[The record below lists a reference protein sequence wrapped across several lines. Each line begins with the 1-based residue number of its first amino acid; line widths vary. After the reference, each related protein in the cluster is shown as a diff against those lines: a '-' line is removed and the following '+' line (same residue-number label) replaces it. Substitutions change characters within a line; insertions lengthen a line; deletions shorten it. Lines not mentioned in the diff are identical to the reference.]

1 MKESIQAEVGE
12 WRREKDCRDIEI
24 DIAKKPK
31 IEEED
36 WRMVRLPAACNERA
50 YVEKWGDG
58 ISYQSPHAGEV
69 GTV

>member
-12 WRREKDCRDIEI
+12 WRREKDSRDIEI
-24 DIAKKPK
+24 DISKKPK

-36 WRMVRLPAACNERA
+36 WKIVRRTAACNKGA
-50 YVEKWGDG
+50 YMEKWGVAFL
-58 ISYQSPHAGEV
+58 ISLHMLEKV

>member
-36 WRMVRLPAACNERA
+36 WRIMRLTAACNKR
-50 YVEKWGDG
+50 
-58 ISYQSPHAGEV
+58 S
-69 GTV
+69 